1 MRMSCN
7 NDCNSTNETYDC
19 VSELKSLLQAYI
31 DLSKGVS
38 RKRVESSDGSRG
50 AVVEYT
56 KGDLPTIANLYNQLY
71 PVCGHLSPELP
82 SFIRHTPINTV
93 QRGVAIRGRWY

>member
-1 MRMSCN
+1 MSCN
-7 NDCNSTNETYDC
+7 NDSTCENYDC

-56 KGDLPTIANLYNQLY
+56 KGDLQTIANLYNQLY

-82 SFIRHTPINTV
+82 SVIKHTPINTV

>member
-1 MRMSCN
+1 MSCN
-7 NDCNSTNETYDC
+7 NDCSTTNANYDC

-38 RKRVESSDGSRG
+38 RKRIESSDGSRG

-56 KGDLPTIANLYNQLY
+56 KGDLQTISNLYNQLY
-71 PVCGHLSPELP
+71 PVCGHLAPELP
-82 SFIRHTPINTV
+82 NSIKHTPVSTT
-93 QRGVAIRGRWY
+93 QRGGAIRGRWF

>member
-7 NDCNSTNETYDC
+7 NDCNTENNYDC
-19 VSELKSLLQAYI
+19 VKELKSLLQAYI

-71 PVCGHLSPELP
+71 PICGHLAPELP
-82 SFIRHTPINTV
+82 TVIKHTPINTT
-93 QRGVAIRGRWY
+93 QRGVAIRGRWF

>member
-1 MRMSCN
+1 MLMSCN
-7 NDCNSTNETYDC
+7 NDCSNGYDC
-19 VSELKSLLQAYI
+19 VNELKSLLQAYI

-56 KGDLPTIANLYNQLY
+56 KGDLPTIYNQLY

-82 SFIRHTPINTV
+82 SVIKHTPINTV

>member
-1 MRMSCN
+1 MSCN
-7 NDCNSTNETYDC
+7 NDCNNSSGAYDC
-19 VSELKSLLQAYI
+19 VKELKSLLQAYI

-56 KGDLPTIANLYNQLY
+56 KGDLQAIANLYNQLY
-71 PVCGHLSPELP
+71 PVCGFMSPELP
-82 SFIRHTPINTV
+82 SVIRHVPINTT
-93 QRGVAIRGRWY
+93 QRGVGIRGRWY

>member
-1 MRMSCN
+1 MGCENNCN
-7 NDCNSTNETYDC
+7 NDSTTYDC
-19 VSELKSLLQAYI
+19 ENELRSLFQAYI
-31 DLSKGVS
+31 DLSKGHS

-71 PVCGHLSPELP
+71 PLCGHLVPDLP
-82 SFIRHTPINTV
+82 SVIKHVPTNTV

>member
-1 MRMSCN
+1 MSCN
-7 NDCNSTNETYDC
+7 NDCNSTNGTYDC

-56 KGDLPTIANLYNQLY
+56 KGDLQTIANLYNQLY

-82 SFIRHTPINTV
+82 NVIKHTPVSTT
-93 QRGVAIRGRWY
+93 QRGVGIRGRWY

>member
-1 MRMSCN
+1 MSCN
-7 NDCNSTNETYDC
+7 NDCNNTTDAYDC
-19 VSELKSLLQAYI
+19 AKELKSLFQAYI

-56 KGDLPTIANLYNQLY
+56 KGDLQTIANLYNQMH
-71 PVCGHLSPELP
+71 PICGHLSPELP
-82 SFIRHTPINTV
+82 NMIKHTPISTV
-93 QRGVAIRGRWY
+93 QRGRAIKARWY

>member
-1 MRMSCN
+1 MGCENNCN
-7 NDCNSTNETYDC
+7 NDSTTYDC
-19 VSELKSLLQAYI
+19 QNELRSLFQAYI
-31 DLSKGVS
+31 DLSKGQS

-71 PVCGHLSPELP
+71 PLCGHLVPDLP
-82 SFIRHTPINTV
+82 NAIKHVPINTI

>member
-1 MRMSCN
+1 MSCN
-7 NDCNSTNETYDC
+7 NDCSNNGETYSC

-71 PVCGHLSPELP
+71 SVCGAMSPELP
-82 SFIRHTPINTV
+82 NMIKHTPVSTV

>member
-1 MRMSCN
+1 MSCN
-7 NDCNSTNETYDC
+7 NDCNNTSGAYDC
-19 VSELKSLLQAYI
+19 VNELKSLLQAYI

-56 KGDLPTIANLYNQLY
+56 KGDLQTIANLYNQLY
-71 PVCGHLSPELP
+71 LVCGSMSPELP
-82 SFIRHTPINTV
+82 NMIKHTPVSTT
-93 QRGVAIRGRWY
+93 QRGVGIRGRWY